1 MKIVIVGASGFI
13 GQHLGAHLG
22 RQGLDVLG
30 LDIRCDSAAVSR
42 FPIQC
47 CDCSSDEIVFDPP
60 VDAVFYLAQARCYRQ
75 HDADLSALFSVNV
88 QGAVRTMEAAVRS
101 GARSF
106 LYASTGNVYAPS
118 FTPLSE
124 DMQIAG
130 YTPYAASKL
139 AAERSLQLW
148 GDRINLINARLFGV
162 FGPHQQTML
171 VPKLMRRVISGQP
184 VSVAPRADGAAD
196 QGGLR
201 ISMTYVHDLV
211 RWLSELCELTVA
223 APRHEPRTL
232 NIASGEAVSIRQIA
246 EAIGNLLSIAPRFEP
261 GQTPRPGDLVANVE
275 DLRSLIDLKATRFE
289 DALRLTVDAAAPL
302 ESTP

>member
-1 MKIVIVGASGFI
+1 MKAVIVGASGFI
-13 GQHLGAHLG
+13 GQHLGAHLCRLG
-22 RQGLDVLG
+22 VDVLG
-30 LDIRCDSAAVSR
+30 VDTRCDAAAVSR

-47 CDCSSDEIVFDPP
+47 CDCSSDKIVFDRP
-60 VDAVFYLAQARCYRQ
+60 VDAIFYLAQARHYRQ
-75 HDADLSALFSVNV
+75 HDADPSALFSVNV
-88 QGAVRTMEAAVRS
+88 HGAVRTIEAAVRS
-101 GARSF
+101 GAHFF

-118 FTPLSE
+118 FAPLSE

-130 YTPYAASKL
+130 HTPYAASKL
-139 AAERSLQLW
+139 AAEHSLQPW

-171 VPKLMRRVISGQP
+171 VPKLMRRVIDGQP
-184 VSVAPRADGAAD
+184 VSVAPRADGVAD

-201 ISMTYVHDLV
+201 ISLTYVHDLV
-211 RWLSELCELTVA
+211 RWLSELCELAVA

-232 NIASGEAVSIRQIA
+232 NIASGKAVSIRQIA
-246 EAIGNLLSIAPRFEP
+246 QAIGDSLSIEPRFEP
-261 GQTPRPGDLVANVE
+261 SQTPRPGDLVANV
-275 DLRSLIDLKATRFE
+275 DVLRTLIDLKATRFK